1 MAIVSRQ
8 IALNVAQGTFN
19 GNYSSTNHVRL
30 TDNRMVILYN
40 ITGVSPD
47 LYTRTFLVV
56 DMPDGLDTNIA
67 SPTITRTV
75 GYLDREAFQ
84 GNGVS
89 VARLSDTRFVVSEPR
104 STGTVKLEI
113 FEISGTT
120 ITRVLNTTTAL
131 NTNVKNNVTNASHVL
146 IPLSDTTFIQTSYNT
161 NNQTSYSVFKFT
173 PAVVGPPA
181 VAASLVSTRIF
192 TDSEADLLS
201 DISWQQIPGTTDVM
215 IVNRT
220 VAANYF
226 SYATRIW
233 LVNSIGGALRT
244 RLTVDGE
251 PMFLGPNRMVVSK
264 WGRQTYHD
272 KNGTVE
278 SWSVS
283 QNYNGSNDDNYLFR
297 PIILPLS
304 NDHHLQLRRE
314 YFQTLDTSMFM
325 KAVRREDKNF
335 HTISTWSANN
345 WWGKV
350 VPSSTSATKFTL
362 PFDKRS
368 PIVTSKNNLLWAG
381 LSAGTYRLNMLQP
394 IADAPVNPPATDP
407 LPQPARVLNARFLFN
422 DTTKLPAKISVNGS
436 GFRLLSYPDSSI
448 GTSGVLATP
457 AHFDGAAFSTDFTFT
472 FPAGMTVAV
481 VRYLA
486 QSEPSYDFY
495 SILMAGN
502 TIQGS
507 QSGYNSDDLV
517 FVERTVPISPS
528 ATSATMNVAYRTDG
542 SANRGIAGVYISSVE
557 FRPL

>member
-19 GNYSSTNHVRL
+19 GTYSSTNHVRL

-84 GNGVS
+84 GNGAS
-89 VARLSDTRFVVSEPR
+89 VARLSDTRFVVSEVR
-104 STGTVKLEI
+104 TGGIKIEV

-120 ITRVLNTTTAL
+120 ITRVLNSTVLSSTAWR
-131 NTNVKNNVTNASHVL
+131 NTAVGASNVV
-146 IPLSDTTFIQTSYNT
+146 IPLSATGFIQTYYNSS
-161 NNQTSYSVFKFT
+161 NQSTYAVYQFN
-173 PAVVGPPA
+173 PASSGPPV
-181 VAASLVSTRIF
+181 VAASLTLVRQF

-220 VAANYF
+220 VAATYY
-226 SYATRIW
+226 SYSTRIW
-233 LVNSIGGALRT
+233 LVSNTGAALRT
-244 RLTVDGE
+244 RFTVDGE
-251 PMFLGPNRMVVSK
+251 PMFLSPNRMVVSK

-272 KNGTVE
+272 KDGNVE

-283 QNYNGSNDDNYLFR
+283 QNYTGSNDDNTLFR
-297 PIILPLS
+297 PIIVPLN

-350 VPSSTSATKFTL
+350 VPSSTAAAKFTL
-362 PFDKRS
+362 PFDKRT
-368 PIVTSKNNLLWAG
+368 PIITSKNNLLWAG
-381 LSAGTYRLNMLQP
+381 LSSGTYRLNMLQP
-394 IADAPVNPPATDP
+394 ISDAPVNPPATDP
-407 LPQPARVLNARFLFN
+407 LPQPARVLNVRYTFDN
-422 DTTKLPAKISVNGS
+422 GLPAGVSVS
-436 GFRLLSYPDSSI
+436 GNSPRFFNYSDPTI
-448 GTSGVLATP
+448 GTNGIIATP
-457 AHFDGAAFSTDFTFT
+457 THANGVNFSTNVT
-472 FPAGMTVAV
+472 FPIPNGMTRAR
-481 VRYLA
+481 VRYIGD
-486 QSEPSYDFY
+486 SEACCDTY
-495 SILMAGN
+495 SVYMDGN
-502 TIQGS
+502 TVVSQKGS
-507 QSGYNSDDLV
+507 SGGWREV
-517 FVERTVPISPS
+517 IVPINGG
-528 ATSATMNVAYRTDG
+528 TTCTMNLRYVTDG
-542 SANRGIAGVYISSVE
+542 SLDGGISAVYVSLVE
-557 FRPL
+557 FSPV